1 MAHQNPLPYSAAIRQ
16 LNALVRKYNQATADS
31 LGFKLG
37 LFVDKPEKPNI
48 IEYTLVM
55 KSQCDTAWEVR
66 RISSSLFMNLQL
78 DFMDKSEK
86 YRQEPCIGYGFYKI
100 ILNTWSY
107 KCNIQM
113 DLHQVQLHTVNY

>member
-1 MAHQNPLPYSAAIRQ
+1 MAHQNPLPYSAATRQ

-31 LGFKLG
+31 LGFKLD

-55 KSQCDTAWEVR
+55 KSQCDTAWEIR

-78 DFMDKSEK
+78 DFMDTVKNMDKNLALAMASTKS
-86 YRQEPCIGYGFYKI
+86 Y
-100 ILNTWSY
+100 
-107 KCNIQM
+107 
-113 DLHQVQLHTVNY
+113 

>member
-1 MAHQNPLPYSAAIRQ
+1 MAHQNPLPYSAATRQ

-31 LGFKLG
+31 LGFELD
-37 LFVDKPEKPNI
+37 LFVDKPEKPNV

-78 DFMDKSEK
+78 DFMDKVKNMDKSFALAMASTKPFYTK
-86 YRQEPCIGYGFYKI
+86 YME
-100 ILNTWSY
+100 L
-107 KCNIQM
+107 
-113 DLHQVQLHTVNY
+113 